1 MLIGAGLS
9 LLVVS
14 ALANFLIGLAVRR
27 AEPLWNAAWAVG
39 VLGWALLW
47 TQVALFIAPHIAGT
61 VAARAATLFS
71 TAAIACAG
79 GYMYSVSGRVL
90 PRWGQRALAANAIL
104 VMAVGGFAA
113 IVPAAMLLVA
123 ATALNVVVAVAALS
137 LVCACWCAWRRGSS
151 AARDFALSFSIPTAA
166 VLWSTYT
173 DSGLNPGDESGLY
186 LVLVACSLQIL
197 GLTIGTSLR
206 MWTIRQERD
215 AALQIGT
222 QLAALAETDPLT
234 GLLNRRGFVGRADG
248 ILRTAERTAL
258 VVLDLDGFKAINDR
272 SGHHAG
278 DELLRAVADE
288 LAKVGADLGG
298 VVGRLGGEEFG
309 ILLSN
314 CDKAAA
320 QRSAEALRAAVA
332 SAQIT
337 SDGLIL
343 TVTASAGLALGRRGE
358 SFTTLYKAAD
368 RALYE
373 AKNLGRDRTEFADL
387 RLSEAA

>member
-1 MLIGAGLS
+1 
-9 LLVVS
+9 
-14 ALANFLIGLAVRR
+14 
-27 AEPLWNAAWAVG
+27 
-39 VLGWALLW
+39 
-47 TQVALFIAPHIAGT
+47 
-61 VAARAATLFS
+61 
-71 TAAIACAG
+71 
-79 GYMYSVSGRVL
+79 
-90 PRWGQRALAANAIL
+90 
-104 VMAVGGFAA
+104 
-113 IVPAAMLLVA
+113 
-123 ATALNVVVAVAALS
+123 
-137 LVCACWCAWRRGSS
+137 
-151 AARDFALSFSIPTAA
+151 
-166 VLWSTYT
+166 
-173 DSGLNPGDESGLY
+173 
-186 LVLVACSLQIL
+186 
-197 GLTIGTSLR
+197 

-332 SAQIT
+332 TAQIT
-337 SDGLIL
+337 SDDLIL